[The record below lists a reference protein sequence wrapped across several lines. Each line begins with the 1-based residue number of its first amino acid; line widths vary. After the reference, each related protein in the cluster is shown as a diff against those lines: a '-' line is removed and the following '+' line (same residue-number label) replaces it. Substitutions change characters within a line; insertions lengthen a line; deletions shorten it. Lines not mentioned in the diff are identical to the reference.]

1 MLKQSQV
8 TEGAKH
14 LGKGSKHRCWR
25 EFAGTK
31 LRTSNTLCRAKSAR
45 EQTLKPQTDNLSFKL
60 L

>member
-45 EQTLKPQTDNLSFKL
+45 EQTL
-60 L
+60 